1 MATTTAT
8 PSEVPEPFNPKSY
21 VGFSTIT
28 NQIEHRLLKRGFQFN
43 IMVVGHSGLGKTTLI
58 NTLFASHLTESAG
71 RKSSDVPIE
80 KTSEIKVTSH
90 TLYEDNVKLNINC
103 IDTPGFGDQ
112 VNNDRCWEPI
122 IKYIKEQHSQYLRKE
137 LTAQRE
143 KHIKDSRVH
152 AVLYFI
158 QPNGHGLRPL
168 DVAVLKRLCENANV
182 IPIIAKADSLTLEE
196 KAKFKKILQDEFA
209 YHKFNIY
216 PYDSEDL
223 LEEEKNLNNEI
234 RSLIPFAVV
243 GSEKEITIDGQ
254 VVRGRR
260 TRWGAINVEDVSQCE
275 FVYLRDFLTRTHL
288 QDLIET
294 TALVHYE
301 SFRSKQLIAL
311 KEGTRT
317 ASKSRPE
324 DK

>member
-1 MATTTAT
+1 MTTEA
-8 PSEVPEPFNPKSY
+8 EKPFQPKSY

-43 IMVVGHSGLGKTTLI
+43 IMVVGHSGLGKTTLV
-58 NTLFASHLTESAG
+58 NTLFASHLTDSGG
-71 RKSSDVPIE
+71 RKNSDVPIE
-80 KTSEIKVTSH
+80 KTSEIKVSSH
-90 TLYEDNVKLNINC
+90 VLYEENVKLNINV

-143 KHIKDSRVH
+143 RYIKDSRVH

-158 QPNGHGLRPL
+158 QPNGHGLRSL

-182 IPIIAKADSLTLEE
+182 IPIIAKADSLTAEE
-196 KAKFKKILQDEFA
+196 KVRFKKILQDEFK

-216 PYDSEDL
+216 PYDAEDL
-223 LEEEKNLNNEI
+223 LDEEKSLNSEI
-234 RSLIPFAVV
+234 RGLIPFAVV
-243 GSEKEITIDGQ
+243 GSEKEITVDGQ

-260 TRWGAINVEDVSQCE
+260 TRWGAINVEDVAQCE

-294 TALVHYE
+294 TAVVHYE

-317 ASKSRPE
+317 KE
-324 DK
+324 K

>member
-1 MATTTAT
+1 MATATASIHTTD
-8 PSEVPEPFNPKSY
+8 PIIQEKPY

-28 NQIEHRLLKRGFQFN
+28 NQIQHKLLKRGFQFN
-43 IMVVGHSGLGKTTLI
+43 IMVVGHSGLGKSTLI
-58 NTLFASHLTESAG
+58 NTLFASHLVDSNG
-71 RKSSDVPIE
+71 RKSASEPIT

-90 TLYEDNVKLNINC
+90 VLTEEQVTLNINC

-143 KHIKDSRVH
+143 KFIKDTRVH

-158 QPNGHGLRPL
+158 QPTGHGLKAL
-168 DVAVLKRLCENANV
+168 DIAVLKRLCENANV
-182 IPIIAKADSLTLEE
+182 IPIIAKSDCLTREE
-196 KAKFKKILQDEFA
+196 TIKFKETLKEEFKF
-209 YHKFNIY
+209 HKFKLF
-216 PYDSEDL
+216 PYDFDDSSEDEKKL
-223 LEEEKNLNNEI
+223 NEEVRYLC
-234 RSLIPFAVV
+234 PFAVI
-243 GSEKEITIDGQ
+243 GSESEVIIDRQ
-254 VVRGRR
+254 PARGRR
-260 TRWGAINVEDVSQCE
+260 TRWGTIKVEDVDQCD

-317 ASKSRPE
+317 SNKSKSDDR
-324 DK
+324 